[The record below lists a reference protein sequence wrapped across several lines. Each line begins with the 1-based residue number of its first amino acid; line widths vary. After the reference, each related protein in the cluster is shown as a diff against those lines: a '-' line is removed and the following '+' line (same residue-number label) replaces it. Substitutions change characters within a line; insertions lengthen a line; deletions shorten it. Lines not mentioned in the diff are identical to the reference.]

1 MPLWTFGTVE
11 SEPQVRLSD
20 LTVREVTYL
29 DVAISRTRHLVGCD
43 HYDGSGRVSSAIAS
57 FDVLRR
63 RASTRRGRVYELLGR
78 SGSSANADYVW
89 GLWCRINAVA
99 TFTDVTTELFA
110 SVVEKATEVAP
121 VKPQEEQ

>member
-20 LTVREVTYL
+20 WTVREVTYL
-29 DVAISRTRHLVGCD
+29 DDAVSRTRHLVGCD
-43 HYDGSGRVSSAIAS
+43 HYDRSGRVSSAIAS

-99 TFTDVTTELFA
+99 TFTDVTAELFA
-110 SVVEKATEVAP
+110 SVVEKAPEVAA
-121 VKPQEEQ
+121 VKPRDKS

>member
-20 LTVREVTYL
+20 WRVLEVTYL
-29 DVAISRTRHLVGCD
+29 DGANPRTRHFVGCD

-57 FDVLRR
+57 FDVLKR

-78 SGSSANADYVW
+78 SGSSSNAEYVW
-89 GLWCRINAVA
+89 ELWCRINAVA
-99 TFTDVTTELFA
+99 TFTDVTAELFA
-110 SVVEKATEVAP
+110 SVVENATDAAVI
-121 VKPQEEQ
+121 KPRDKP

>member
-1 MPLWTFGTVE
+1 MTY
-11 SEPQVRLSD
+11 SD
-20 LTVREVTYL
+20 
-29 DVAISRTRHLVGCD
+29 DAISPTRHFVGCD

-78 SGSSANADYVW
+78 SGSSSNAQYVW

-99 TFTDVTTELFA
+99 TFTDVTAELFA
-110 SVVEKATEVAP
+110 SVVENATEAAA
-121 VKPQEEQ
+121 VKPRDKS

>member
-20 LTVREVTYL
+20 WTVREVTYL
-29 DVAISRTRHLVGCD
+29 DDAVSRTRHLVGCD

-99 TFTDVTTELFA
+99 TFTDVTAELLA
-110 SVVEKATEVAP
+110 SVVENATEVAA
-121 VKPQEEQ
+121 VKPRDKS

>member
-78 SGSSANADYVW
+78 SGSSANAEYVW
-89 GLWCRINAVA
+89 GLWCRINGVA
-99 TFTDVTTELFA
+99 TFTDVTAELFS
-110 SVVEKATEVAP
+110 SVVEKAPEVTAG
-121 VKPQEEQ
+121 KPRDTS

>member
-20 LTVREVTYL
+20 WTVREVTYL
-29 DVAISRTRHLVGCD
+29 DGAISRTRHLVGCD
-43 HYDGSGRVSSAIAS
+43 HYDGSGRVSSAIAP

-78 SGSSANADYVW
+78 SGSSANAAYVW
-89 GLWCRINAVA
+89 ELWCRINAVA
-99 TFTDVTTELFA
+99 TFTDVTAELFA
-110 SVVEKATEVAP
+110 SVVEKAPEVAA
-121 VKPQEEQ
+121 VKPRDKS

>member
-20 LTVREVTYL
+20 WTVREVTYL
-29 DVAISRTRHLVGCD
+29 DDAISRTRHLVGCD

-99 TFTDVTTELFA
+99 TFTDVTAELLA
-110 SVVEKATEVAP
+110 SVVENATEVAA
-121 VKPQEEQ
+121 VKPRDKS

>member
-20 LTVREVTYL
+20 WRVLEVTYL
-29 DVAISRTRHLVGCD
+29 DGANPRTRHFVGCD

-57 FDVLRR
+57 FDVVRR
-63 RASTRRGRVYELLGR
+63 RGNTRRGRVYELVGR
-78 SGSSANADYVW
+78 SGSSSNAEYVW

-99 TFTDVTTELFA
+99 TVTDVTAELFA
-110 SVVEKATEVAP
+110 SVVEKAPEVTA
-121 VKPQEEQ
+121 VKPQGDP